1 MNKSKN
7 ILLII
12 TGGIAAYKSLDLIRR
27 LKEQDYNINCILT
40 ESGKNFVTPLSIESL
55 SGNKVYSELFNLTD
69 EKEMGHIQL
78 SRMSDLILVAPA
90 TANIMS
96 KMAYGICDDLAST
109 VLMATNKPV
118 MLAPSMNVRMWLN
131 KSTQRNINTLKTDG
145 IKFIGPENGEMAC
158 GEYGEGRLSDVGEII
173 NHVKD
178 FFENL
183 HFKPL
188 KDFTA
193 LVTSGPTREYIDPV
207 RYISNESSGK
217 QGIAIANRLQN
228 LGAKTT
234 LITGPTNQDD
244 AQVSKIY
251 KVTSAHE
258 MFNACKE
265 MLPVDIAICAA
276 AVADYSVKNQS
287 LDKIKK
293 TSFEKDLKLS
303 ENPDILKFISQK
315 RNTRPKLVVGF
326 AAETNDLEKNAL
338 KKLSEKGCDWILA
351 NDIGKDDIIGGDQ
364 NRIRF
369 ISQNKNE
376 QWPMTSKDQVANIL
390 SSKII
395 NYFTN

>member
-27 LKEQDYNINCILT
+27 LKEQGYNINCILT

-96 KMAYGICDDLAST
+96 KMAFGICDDLAST

-173 NHVKD
+173 NKVKD

-183 HFKPL
+183 NFKPL

-193 LVTSGPTREYIDPV
+193 IVTSGPTREYIDPV
-207 RYISNESSGK
+207 RYISNDSSGK

-251 KVTSAHE
+251 KVTSANE

-287 LDKIKK
+287 LEKIKK

-315 RNTRPKLVVGF
+315 RNTRPRLVVGF
-326 AAETNDLEKNAL
+326 AAETSDLEKNAL

-351 NDIGKDDIIGGDQ
+351 NDVGKDDIIGGDQ

-369 ISQNKNE
+369 ISQNENE

>member
-40 ESGKNFVTPLSIESL
+40 ESGKNFVTPLSIEGL

-183 HFKPL
+183 NFKPL

-193 LVTSGPTREYIDPV
+193 IVTSGPTREYIDPV
-207 RYISNESSGK
+207 RYISNDSSGK

-265 MLPVDIAICAA
+265 MLPVDIAICCLL
-276 AVADYSVKNQS
+276 Y
-287 LDKIKK
+287 
-293 TSFEKDLKLS
+293 TSPSPRD
-303 ENPDILKFISQK
+303 
-315 RNTRPKLVVGF
+315 
-326 AAETNDLEKNAL
+326 
-338 KKLSEKGCDWILA
+338 
-351 NDIGKDDIIGGDQ
+351 
-364 NRIRF
+364 
-369 ISQNKNE
+369 
-376 QWPMTSKDQVANIL
+376 
-390 SSKII
+390 
-395 NYFTN
+395 

>member
-40 ESGKNFVTPLSIESL
+40 ESGKNFITPLSIESL

-173 NHVKD
+173 NKVKD

-183 HFKPL
+183 NFKPL

-193 LVTSGPTREYIDPV
+193 IVTSGPTREYIDPV
-207 RYISNESSGK
+207 RYISNDSSGK

-251 KVTSAHE
+251 KVTSANE

-287 LDKIKK
+287 LEKIKK

-315 RNTRPKLVVGF
+315 RNTRPRLVVGF

-351 NDIGKDDIIGGDQ
+351 NDVGKDDIIGGDQ

-369 ISQNKNE
+369 ISQNENE

>member
-1 MNKSKN
+1 MNKLKN

-12 TGGIAAYKSLDLIRR
+12 TGGIAAYKSLELIRR

-40 ESGKNFVTPLSIESL
+40 NSGSKFVTPLSIESL

-109 VLMATNKPV
+109 VLMATNKPI

-145 IKFIGPENGEMAC
+145 VKFIGPENGEMAC
-158 GEYGEGRLSDVGEII
+158 GEYGEGRLSDISEIVY
-173 NHVKD
+173 HVSD

-183 HFKPL
+183 KFKPL
-188 KDFTA
+188 KDLTA

-207 RYISNESSGK
+207 RYISNDSSGK
-217 QGIAIANRLQN
+217 QGIAIAKRLQS
-228 LGAKTT
+228 LGANTT
-234 LITGPTNQDD
+234 LVTGPTNQDD
-244 AQVSKIY
+244 PQVSKIF

-258 MFNACKE
+258 MMNKCKDL
-265 MLPVDIAICAA
+265 LPVDIAVCAA

-287 LDKIKK
+287 SEKIKK
-293 TSFEKDLKLS
+293 TSFEKVLQLS
-303 ENPDILKFISQK
+303 ENPDILKFLSQK
-315 RNTRPKLVVGF
+315 RNTRPRLVVGF
-326 AAETNDLEKNAL
+326 AAETSDLEKNAL
-338 KKLSEKGCDWILA
+338 KKLTEKGCDWILA
-351 NDIGKDDIIGGDQ
+351 NDIGKDDIIGGEK

-369 ISQNKNE
+369 ISKNEVE
-376 QWPMTSKDQVANIL
+376 QWPITSKDKVAKIL

-395 NYFTN
+395 NYFSN